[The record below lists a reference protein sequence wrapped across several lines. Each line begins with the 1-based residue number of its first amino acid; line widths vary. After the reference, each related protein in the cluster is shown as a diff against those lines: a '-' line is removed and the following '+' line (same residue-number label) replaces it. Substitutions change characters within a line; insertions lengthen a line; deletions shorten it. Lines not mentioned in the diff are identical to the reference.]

1 MFTTTRKWGSAFYPS
16 LSFVNKDRKKEYP
29 LIKFKQ
35 FSKCNSG

>member
-1 MFTTTRKWGSAFYPS
+1 MFTTTRKCGSAFYPY

-35 FSKCNSG
+35 FSKCNLG